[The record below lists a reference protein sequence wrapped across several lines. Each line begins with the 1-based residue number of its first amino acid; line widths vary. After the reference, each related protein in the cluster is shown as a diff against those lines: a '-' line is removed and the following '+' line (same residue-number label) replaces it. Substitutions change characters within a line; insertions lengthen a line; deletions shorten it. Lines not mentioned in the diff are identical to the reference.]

1 MIGCG
6 MIASA
11 AIGSP
16 TIARVSIG
24 SSHETTIAALLRL
37 ALPLLLEL
45 GLGVAAGV
53 LGTVLAGQIADASAA
68 AFALAMQ
75 FFQTAFLL
83 FRVVGAGISVV
94 LSQRLGYRDPIAAE
108 VAARTA
114 LVASF
119 IMGLL
124 AALVLWFGSDQ
135 LLIQF
140 KVPEA
145 VRLQAR
151 PLMQWLAPCVLLDA
165 LVVAMASVMRAHLF
179 ALQSLRVMVVMHVLH
194 WLLAWL
200 LMKGDF
206 GLSGFAMASV
216 LSRLLSLVLLTR
228 CWDRYLGIERIW
240 LTAPTLDRAAC
251 MAIVRIGLPG
261 AAENGVWRLGF
272 MASIAAAAQLGTSS
286 LATQAYV
293 LQFNTL
299 ILLAGFAMGLAVEI
313 LVGRLIGEGHLKD
326 VHALVR
332 RVTWAGLLVAG
343 SVSMLIALSGPWVI
357 PLLTQDL
364 SIRSEA
370 IRLLW
375 ISVLLETGRSFN
387 LVLLGSL
394 RAVGDTRYPL
404 YSGIPSVLL
413 LLAGGSWLLGVHWA
427 WGLAGIWLAYA
438 ADEWARGLLLWRRWL
453 KLQWLPATRDVLRRM
468 RAEKR
473 GASEAGPE

>member
-1 MIGCG
+1 MIR
-6 MIASA
+6 AAPVRTPTVLTPTVRSA
-11 AIGSP
+11 Y
-16 TIARVSIG
+16 
-24 SSHETTIAALLRL
+24 ETTIAVLLRL

-45 GLGVAAGV
+45 SLGVAAGV
-53 LGTVLAGQIADASAA
+53 LGTVLAGQMADASAA

-94 LSQRLGYRDPIAAE
+94 LSQRLGYQDPIAAE

-119 IMGLL
+119 VMGLL
-124 AALVLWFGSDQ
+124 AAFVLWFGSDQ

-140 KVPEA
+140 QVPEE

-179 ALQSLRVMVVMHVLH
+179 AVQSLRVMIVMHGLH
-194 WLLAWL
+194 WLMAWL
-200 LMKGDF
+200 LMEGGF
-206 GLSGFAMASV
+206 GLSGFAMASM

-228 CWDRYLGIERIW
+228 CWERYLGIEHIW
-240 LTAPTLDRAAC
+240 LTTPTLDRAAC
-251 MAIVRIGLPG
+251 CAILRIGLPG

-272 MASIAAAAQLGTSS
+272 MASIAAASQLGTGS

-293 LQFNTL
+293 LQFNTV

-313 LVGRLIGEGHLKD
+313 LVGRLVGEGHLKRA
-326 VHALVR
+326 HALVR

-343 SVSMLIALSGPWVI
+343 SVSIVVALSGPWLV

-453 KLQWLPATRDVLRRM
+453 TLQWLPAAQQVIRRM
-468 RAEKR
+468 RAEKKR
-473 GASEAGPE
+473 GL

>member
-1 MIGCG
+1 MIRAAPVRTLTICTPTVR
-6 MIASA
+6 SA
-11 AIGSP
+11 Y
-16 TIARVSIG
+16 
-24 SSHETTIAALLRL
+24 ETTIAALLRL

-45 GLGVAAGV
+45 SLGVAAGV
-53 LGTVLAGQIADASAA
+53 LGTVLAGQMADASAA

-94 LSQRLGYRDPIAAE
+94 LSQRLGYQDPIAAE

-119 IMGLL
+119 VMGLL
-124 AALVLWFGSDQ
+124 AAFVLWFGSDQ

-140 KVPEA
+140 QVPEE

-179 ALQSLRVMVVMHVLH
+179 AVQSLRVMIVMHGLH
-194 WLLAWL
+194 WLMAWL
-200 LMKGDF
+200 LMEGGF
-206 GLSGFAMASV
+206 GLSGFAMASM

-228 CWDRYLGIERIW
+228 CWERYLGIEHIW
-240 LTAPTLDRAAC
+240 LTTPTLDRAAC
-251 MAIVRIGLPG
+251 CAILRIGLPG

-272 MASIAAAAQLGTSS
+272 M
-286 LATQAYV
+286 V
-293 LQFNTL
+293 

-313 LVGRLIGEGHLKD
+313 LVGRLVGEGHLKRA
-326 VHALVR
+326 HALVR

-343 SVSMLIALSGPWVI
+343 SVSIVVALSGPWLV

-453 KLQWLPATRDVLRRM
+453 TLQWLPAAQQVIRRM
-468 RAEKR
+468 HAEKKR
-473 GASEAGPE
+473 GL